1 VQQRAYEAADGT
13 HQAKIPEQATVHV
26 SAQQQEAQQGSY
38 EMRNGNCRNRQPGI
52 HCKCQQRSQ
61 QAAEVDKV
69 VPEPLGGAHRDPQAT
84 AQALKKALAEVFR
97 ELRNTKPKQ
106 LVEERLERLM
116 SYGKFKETAE
126 R

>member
-1 VQQRAYEAADGT
+1 MYSRDQCE
-13 HQAKIPEQATVHV
+13 KL
-26 SAQQQEAQQGSY
+26 
-38 EMRNGNCRNRQPGI
+38 GI
-52 HCKCQQRSQ
+52 TASRLKTLGL
-61 QAAEVDKV
+61 VDKV